1 MFYLRPCCLP
11 SFAYLNHYIF
21 LSIPLIRLL
30 DTALRGLHYNIAKL
44 KWRHFHISRSRAFRH
59 CISLKAFVTS
69 FSTSIS
75 QLSFPLNLAS
85 FLITKKKE
93 MCLPLL
99 ILAKTSGENEAAA
112 ARRTTQKELVKLF
125 ECCGF

>member
-11 SFAYLNHYIF
+11 SFAYLNHYIL

-30 DTALRGLHYNIAKL
+30 GTALSVFHFNIAEL
-44 KWRHFHISRSRAFRH
+44 KWRHFHISRSRAFMH

-69 FSTSIS
+69 FSTQIS

-85 FLITKKKE
+85 FLITKKKR
-93 MCLPLL
+93 CVYL
-99 ILAKTSGENEAAA
+99 
-112 ARRTTQKELVKLF
+112 
-125 ECCGF
+125 C